1 MFMDI
6 GQGKAYEA
14 RREFEERIRERANRD
29 EIEMTAMVKAV
40 DPNPEDARTFDGG
53 FATLVQWFREKI
65 SS

>member
-40 DPNPEDARTFDGG
+40 DPSSED
-53 FATLVQWFREKI
+53 EKHSMVDSTRWCI
-65 SS
+65 GSEEI